1 MPIKKIGAFMKELRA
16 EDGISPRALE
26 FLILT
31 NVRTKNVREATWQEI
46 DLHRAE
52 WRIPGGKMKNGKEH
66 RVPLSGAAVALLRA
80 LCRIEGNHLVF
91 PSPRGGV
98 LSDMALNA
106 VMRRMSAE
114 GVPHGLRS
122 TFRDWCSEY
131 TSYPNEITEKA
142 MAHVTK
148 DKAEAAY
155 FRSDLFEKR
164 RRLMNEWAAFCAKPI
179 AEADNVVALQA
190 AD

>member
-1 MPIKKIGAFMKELRA
+1 M
-16 EDGISPRALE
+16 
-26 FLILT
+26 
-31 NVRTKNVREATWQEI
+31 
-46 DLHRAE
+46 
-52 WRIPGGKMKNGKEH
+52 
-66 RVPLSGAAVALLRA
+66 PLSGAAVALLRA
-80 LCRIEGNHLVF
+80 LCRIEGNHLDL
-91 PSPRGGV
+91 PLTTRRC
-98 LSDMALNA
+98 A
-106 VMRRMSAE
+106 VGHGAQRRNRRMSAE